1 MGSEYDAHL
10 TSKAIL
16 ARHDFFFFFDIND
29 LPLIEKIISLET
41 KPSTHFPLTNQ
52 SWDTFEHARKLW
64 IEGSVGSKGELTT
77 MD

>member
-1 MGSEYDAHL
+1 MMPISQ
-10 TSKAIL
+10 
-16 ARHDFFFFFDIND
+16 ARLYWLGMIFFFFDIND

-64 IEGSVGSKGELTT
+64 IEGSVGTKGGLTT
-77 MD
+77 TD